1 MRKQATNTGIKHDT
15 GKLPMG
21 LIPVS
26 AKRGLAAVLAHGA
39 KKYAPHNWRKGMAWS
54 RLIDSA
60 YRHLDAFCEGKDVD
74 DEPDSEGRPGSMQLH
89 VDCLQACVAFLS
101 TYQHE
106 GLGIDDRFKA
116 PKPQKGKKKS

>member
-1 MRKQATNTGIKHDT
+1 MAKKCAIGGIKHDQ
-15 GKLPMG
+15 GKLPMS

-39 KKYAPHNWRKGMAWS
+39 TKYNPQNWRKGMHWS

-74 DEPDSEGRPGSMQLH
+74 DEPDAAGRPGSMQLH
-89 VDCLQACVAFLS
+89 IDCLQACAAFLS
-101 TYQHE
+101 TYAHE
-106 GLGIDDRFKA
+106 GLGNDDRY
-116 PKPQKGKKKS
+116 KPVRKERKK